1 MFSYINIIIFV
12 AILVGLVI
20 VASIIVSN
28 MNLKKRKSGLQ
39 IADTSAF
46 VIAIRQIA
54 ELTTFCFFEEKIM
67 VERKAKD
74 IVDNKISNLIA
85 SKLHKQDGFLVSD
98 EICIIAKGIVRAGYK
113 LDKLTGKDIRI
124 IDGVLQIKLPQAE
137 ILDVIVNPKGYD
149 FYVEDGDWNEEQVK
163 EIKTQAKEQIKNDAL
178 KLGIIEKAT
187 KNGEAKL
194 KALFLSFGFKDVV
207 LEYQE

>member
-1 MFSYINIIIFV
+1 M
-12 AILVGLVI
+12 
-20 VASIIVSN
+20 
-28 MNLKKRKSGLQ
+28 
-39 IADTSAF
+39 
-46 VIAIRQIA
+46 
-54 ELTTFCFFEEKIM
+54 
-67 VERKAKD
+67 
-74 IVDNKISNLIA
+74 
-85 SKLHKQDGFLVSD
+85 
-98 EICIIAKGIVRAGYK
+98 
-113 LDKLTGKDIRI
+113 
-124 IDGVLQIKLPQAE
+124 QIKLPQAE

>member
-1 MFSYINIIIFV
+1 M
-12 AILVGLVI
+12 
-20 VASIIVSN
+20 
-28 MNLKKRKSGLQ
+28 
-39 IADTSAF
+39 
-46 VIAIRQIA
+46 
-54 ELTTFCFFEEKIM
+54 
-67 VERKAKD
+67 
-74 IVDNKISNLIA
+74 
-85 SKLHKQDGFLVSD
+85 HKQDGFLVSD